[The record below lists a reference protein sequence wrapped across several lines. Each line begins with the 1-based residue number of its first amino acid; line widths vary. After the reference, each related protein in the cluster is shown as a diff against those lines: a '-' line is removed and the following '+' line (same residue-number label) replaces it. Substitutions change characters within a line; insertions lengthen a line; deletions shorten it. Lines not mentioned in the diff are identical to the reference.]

1 VEYMKSS
8 VKDIGGIFG
17 IRNTQEFH
25 RVSLRE
31 MAGIKNRGTQV
42 HQSKKKYKRKTENKY
57 EYCIECPICK
67 HPFEP
72 EFGETTCPECGG
84 SGGS

>member
-67 HPFEP
+67 QPFEP
-72 EFGETTCPECGG
+72 QFGGDVCPECGG